1 MENENRENGSVTE
14 FVIIS
19 MQDYMKFVEIKTR
32 YTILADHVKSVL
44 SRGGSHYDFQD
55 GLFRAVI
62 GEPEK
67 KEGDVDA

>member
-1 MENENRENGSVTE
+1 MANENKRNGTE
-14 FVIIS
+14 FVIVP

-32 YTILADHVKSVL
+32 YSILADHVKSVL

-67 KEGDVDA
+67 KEGDADA